1 MKARPANNWTTGYQP
16 EGETPASTRRKT
28 PTAANPLEIPA
39 RLPGTYIAAHL
50 RAGAGLGSR
59 LERERDRLSVLCEDG
74 FSSAEDER
82 LDREQQLVDQV
93 GLEQRPHHR
102 RAAVHV
108 DVAARPRA
116 QIGHCLDQISAA
128 DDGRGLPHKVLL
140 GERIGHHVLLHAV

>member
-1 MKARPANNWTTGYQP
+1 SRHGVRTCETAMKARPANNWTTGYQP
-16 EGETPASTRRKT
+16 EGETLASTRRRT
-28 PTAANPLEIPA
+28 PTPANPLEIPA
-39 RLPGTYIAAHL
+39 RLPGTCIAAHL
-50 RAGAGLGSR
+50 RAGAGFGSR
-59 LERERDRLSVLCEDG
+59 LERERDRLSVLREDG

-116 QIGHCLDQISAA
+116 QLGHRLYEISAA
-128 DDGRGLPHKVLL
+128 DDRGGLPRQVL
-140 GERIGHHVLLHAV
+140 